1 FEGALALV
9 EKVTGRLAT
18 PDDRRAF
25 LRRWLGLYSD
35 AVLSNIRTGHDERAR
50 TLAESFATHTGDAE
64 LAAQLKAFEESL
76 PTRGGNLT
84 KEQQDQ
90 NKQLAKHISY
100 LRKRLK

>member
-1 FEGALALV
+1 LV
-9 EKVTGRLAT
+9 EQVTGRLAA

-35 AVLSNIRTGHDERAR
+35 AVISSIRTGNDERAR
-50 TLAESFATHTGDAE
+50 ALAESFAARAGGAE
-64 LAAQLKAFEESL
+64 LAAQLKAYEESI

-90 NKQLAKHISY
+90 NKQLVKRISD
-100 LRKRLK
+100 LRKKLK